1 MGQCNAQTN
10 ACPSGVVPRRVDQ
23 STAQEP
29 ITTKKEPLLQPA
41 TRGLELISSCAKFY
55 ANGVVVAKPAI
66 QLSPVAALNQPAMR
80 QMCPSKVSK
89 PSISTVAVLCSFF
102 LVLPILA
109 LAAIMWWG
117 ATSGAAGGPEVVAD
131 DARGILTQTAN
142 PVFPPR
148 NRKTVAVAVSTA
160 QSDIIIHKVKT
171 RPLTA
176 VLQGGPDQDRGA

>member
-89 PSISTVAVLCSFF
+89 PSISTVAVYAHSSWFYLSWRLQRLCGGA
-102 LVLPILA
+102 LQAELPEDRKWSPTMRA
-109 LAAIMWWG
+109 L
-117 ATSGAAGGPEVVAD
+117 S
-131 DARGILTQTAN
+131 
-142 PVFPPR
+142 
-148 NRKTVAVAVSTA
+148 
-160 QSDIIIHKVKT
+160 
-171 RPLTA
+171 
-176 VLQGGPDQDRGA
+176 

>member
-131 DARGILTQTAN
+131 DARVILTQTAN
-142 PVFPPR
+142 PVFPPPR

-171 RPLTA
+171 LA
-176 VLQGGPDQDRGA
+176 IDGGASGWTGSR

>member
-41 TRGLELISSCAKFY
+41 TRGLELINSCAKFY

-131 DARGILTQTAN
+131 DARVILTQTAN
-142 PVFPPR
+142 PVFPLR

-171 RPLTA
+171 LA
-176 VLQGGPDQDRGA
+176 IDGGASGWTGSR